1 MFYCTNKT
9 PNEFYH
15 YTLKS
20 NVNSIIEKM
29 LLKSGDDGYLW
40 GCLSLEDII
49 KQFYNTILNPD
60 YIRIDNTGMIET
72 IPSTNKDDYIILKV
86 VPKYDCP
93 QNWFK
98 YDIGLPLNTPKSR
111 KQKIIYNPYELSIA
125 YQGNLRIKI
134 IDTLQIP

>member
-29 LLKSGDDGYLW
+29 LLKSGEDGYLW

-49 KQFYNTILNPD
+49 KHKKHQLQPETEKVLQALQPVMSLPDNGYNITKLSDMRFFDFEAN
-60 YIRIDNTGMIET
+60 G
-72 IPSTNKDDYIILKV
+72 
-86 VPKYDCP
+86 
-93 QNWFK
+93 
-98 YDIGLPLNTPKSR
+98 KS
-111 KQKIIYNPYELSIA
+111 Y
-125 YQGNLRIKI
+125 GG
-134 IDTLQIP
+134 